1 MISDIKKNLSKH
13 EMILE
18 KYKNKLFCDK
28 QFNQNENL
36 RGKDNPF
43 NEINSKTLKIKDNIN
58 SQLTLNKPNDSSPP
72 MNNLSKTEKKI
83 GEILNKA
90 NYTLFENPKKSEN
103 INQNKNLSS
112 ADQVKKIIQENT
124 INKINQANNNE
135 KVRKI
140 FLVFMYKIFRID

>member
-1 MISDIKKNLSKH
+1 
-13 EMILE
+13 
-18 KYKNKLFCDK
+18 
-28 QFNQNENL
+28 
-36 RGKDNPF
+36 
-43 NEINSKTLKIKDNIN
+43 
-58 SQLTLNKPNDSSPP
+58 
-72 MNNLSKTEKKI
+72 
-83 GEILNKA
+83 LNKA